1 MAIGLGLPG
10 LGLHVPLNLP
20 ASAHA
25 LPQGGLSSGP
35 SPVIHLNGWP
45 WSRLGPVWALPP
57 DPDPRGAQQQGQES
71 LGPLQ
76 APSGQHWGGEGGG
89 QGDEHAGLGI
99 TPPGVHLLCH
109 LLSVS
114 LRQVTNLS
122 KSQLPHAWTES
133 GTRTT
138 QITGLLLNGGGMQTN
153 IPDKNTT
160 SQTDGEGEMN
170 PLMKCIY
177 NKAGA

>member
-1 MAIGLGLPG
+1 MLAIALDCGLSGLSPIG
-10 LGLHVPLNLP
+10 RILVQVQWEDQESISHK
-20 ASAHA
+20 
-25 LPQGGLSSGP
+25 PQGKAHCKTMALHGSPAHLRADYKSQGNDVKGWCPARSCHPLLS
-35 SPVIHLNGWP
+35 
-45 WSRLGPVWALPP
+45 
-57 DPDPRGAQQQGQES
+57 
-71 LGPLQ
+71 
-76 APSGQHWGGEGGG
+76 
-89 QGDEHAGLGI
+89 

-160 SQTDGEGEMN
+160 SQADGEGEMN

>member
-35 SPVIHLNGWP
+35 SPVIHLYGWP

-114 LRQVTNLS
+114 FRQVTNLFE
-122 KSQLPHAWTES
+122 SQLSHRKMRKTPPF
-133 GTRTT
+133 
-138 QITGLLLNGGGMQTN
+138 LLQTSVSAPSPAK
-153 IPDKNTT
+153 IGHMSLAPPCLC
-160 SQTDGEGEMN
+160 S
-170 PLMKCIY
+170 
-177 NKAGA
+177 